1 MEYTWTGTIPAQEAF
16 LQVPPVSLRSSSP
29 KLRRSEGLSKK
40 HYGLTQTLTQIA
52 ENRRGAERN
61 NLRVLGYF
69 RSQKAWK
76 PLYRSGRRNR
86 RQLITRR
93 SLVQVQPPQPQNCLI
108 SQEIRQFFFTFY
120 PKKFPEKLCDFAKF
134 AVDPNRDPDGS
145 KIRPG
150 GGVSA
155 SGSSCFLEE
164 IFRSLQRR
172 RQNLLHGPGRFLLG
186 RRGDVCVG
194 VQREAC

>member
-76 PLYRSGRRNR
+76 PLYRSGWRNPP
-86 RQLITRR
+86 QLITRR
-93 SLVQVQPPQPQNCLI
+93 SLVQVQPPQPQKHRFPAGKRC
-108 SQEIRQFFFTFY
+108 FFLPFCNFGGHPHFLDTGVTQTVTQTGQKVC
-120 PKKFPEKLCDFAKF
+120 PEAVFP
-134 AVDPNRDPDGS
+134 P
-145 KIRPG
+145 PG
-150 GGVSA
+150 
-155 SGSSCFLEE
+155 LRLWE
-164 IFRSLQRR
+164 
-172 RQNLLHGPGRFLLG
+172 RFLPFTVPPSGLFPWSWRPLSG
-186 RRGDVCVG
+186 PPW
-194 VQREAC
+194 